1 VYIEA
6 YIIDNEN
13 YRMKKLIENINKYFD
28 IILNSNQVYYILRI
42 NKITFK
48 KAKYQIIK
56 NKQDHDIKVKALV
69 KKVNEIDQ
77 DNITSIDESHFYL
90 NMSPSHGWGKEG
102 DRVVFTKK
110 TSIRTSISLICA
122 INNKKVIYYEI
133 IKGSVN
139 STIYLQFLKNLNKRC
154 KHKYYLMDN
163 CRTHHAKIVK
173 EHMNKVT
180 NNILYNVPYSP
191 ETNPI
196 EQFFNKVKTYVRK
209 ENTETMANIINAI
222 HDAIKTVTPSDLNNF
237 FKHSFNH

>member
-1 VYIEA
+1 MYIEA